1 MAPYVDC
8 PIDVV
13 GGLLSRQ
20 DRTVAPLPQLP
31 SGPFVMFAGDPAGHK
46 GIDVLLS
53 IWADSPPAPLV
64 LATTR
69 PVDRPLPSGVQ
80 VIHLD
85 RAQMPAAWARAALA
99 VVPSTWA
106 EPFGMVA
113 MESLAAGTPVVASD
127 VGALPEVV
135 RDGVDGLLVPP
146 NDGTA
151 LRAALS
157 ALMDDAELRSRMAA
171 RALEGASRFSPDQ
184 VAARV
189 EDVYGRVVAQRAGL
203 GAKSR

>member
-13 GGLLSRQ
+13 GGLVSHP
-20 DRTVAPLPQLP
+20 DGTGAPLPQLP
-31 SGPFVMFAGDPAGHK
+31 SEPFVMFAGDPAGHK
-46 GIDVLLS
+46 GIEVLLS
-53 IWADSPPAPLV
+53 LWADSPPAPLV

-69 PVDRPLPSGVQ
+69 PVDRPLPSRVQ

-135 RDGVDGLLVPP
+135 RDGVDGLLVPR
-146 NDGTA
+146 NDGPA
-151 LRAALS
+151 LRTAVS
-157 ALMDDAELRSRMAA
+157 ALMNDVALRSRMAA
-171 RALEGASRFSPDQ
+171 HALEGASRFSPDQ
-184 VAARV
+184 VATRV
-189 EDVYGRVVAQRAGL
+189 EAVYSRVAQQAGV
-203 GAKSR
+203 GAVSR